1 MARSAPNRKNPP
13 PSAAKHAGGTA
24 QAVDAPVE
32 TANAVGRP
40 KDLAKRAAIL
50 EAGKRLFLESG
61 FERTSMDAI
70 ATAAGVSKI
79 TVYSHFQD
87 KDTLFRAV
95 CKGVCEQQ
103 MPHEMFVIDR
113 AAPLRQ
119 QLLSIARA
127 FFRLVMSPESVAL
140 HKLMIAQRE
149 PKLAQLFWEEG
160 PKRMKDE
167 FSDFLRAEVAEGALE
182 IDDAYRAGGHFFC
195 LLKGEPFMR
204 ISYGFAT
211 PPTQAEIESHLESCV
226 DVFLRAYEPRG

>member
-1 MARSAPNRKNPP
+1 MAESVRKRRST
-13 PSAAKHAGGTA
+13 PSAAV
-24 QAVDAPVE
+24 QAVEIPTE
-32 TANAVGRP
+32 TVATVGRP

-70 ATAAGVSKI
+70 AAAAGVSKI

-103 MPHEMFVIDR
+103 MPHEMFVLDR

-119 QLLSIARA
+119 QLMQIGRA
-127 FFRLVMSPESVAL
+127 FFGLVMSPESIAL
-140 HKLMIAQRE
+140 NRLMTAQQE

-160 PKRMKDE
+160 PKRMKSE
-167 FSDFLRAEVAEGALE
+167 FTEFLAAEVAEGALAIE
-182 IDDAYRAGGHFFC
+182 DAYRAAGHFFC
-195 LLKGEPFMR
+195 LLKGEPFFR
-204 ISYGFAT
+204 V
-211 PPTQAEIESHLESCV
+211 SCGLPFVPAKGEV
-226 DVFLRAYEPRG
+226 DEHVASVVDLFLRAYAPKA

>member
-1 MARSAPNRKNPP
+1 MTESAHKRNHS
-13 PSAAKHAGGTA
+13 PSTNV
-24 QAVDAPVE
+24 QAVE
-32 TANAVGRP
+32 TATETVATVGRP

-70 ATAAGVSKI
+70 AAAAGVSKI

-103 MPHEMFVIDR
+103 MPHEMFVLDR

-119 QLLSIARA
+119 QLMQIGRA
-127 FFRLVMSPESVAL
+127 FFGLVMSPESIAL
-140 HKLMIAQRE
+140 NRLMTAQQE

-160 PKRMKDE
+160 PKRMKSE
-167 FSDFLRAEVAEGALE
+167 FMEFLAAEVAEGALA
-182 IDDAYRAGGHFFC
+182 IDDTYRAAGHFFC
-195 LLKGEPFMR
+195 LLKGEPFFR
-204 ISYGFAT
+204 VSCGLPFA
-211 PPTQAEIESHLESCV
+211 PVKGEV
-226 DVFLRAYEPRG
+226 DEHVASVVELFLRAYAPKV

>member
-13 PSAAKHAGGTA
+13 ATAAKSASAAP
-24 QAVDAPVE
+24 QVVDAPAE
-32 TANAVGRP
+32 TGNAVGRP

-70 ATAAGVSKI
+70 AAAAGVSKI

-127 FFRLVMSPESVAL
+127 FFGLVMSPESVAL
-140 HKLMIAQRE
+140 HRLMIAQQE
-149 PKLAQLFWEEG
+149 PKLARLFWEEG
-160 PKRMKDE
+160 PKRTKEE
-167 FSDFLRAEVAEGALE
+167 FADFLRAEVAEGALA
-182 IDDAYRAGGHFFC
+182 IDDAYAAGGHFFC

-204 ISYGFAT
+204 VSCGLGASVT
-211 PPTQAEIESHLESCV
+211 PAEVEAHLESVV
-226 DVFLRAYEPRG
+226 DFFLRAYAPRG

>member
-1 MARSAPNRKNPP
+1 MAESASKRRNPP
-13 PSAAKHAGGTA
+13 SPSAQVVEIATE
-24 QAVDAPVE
+24 AP
-32 TANAVGRP
+32 ASVGRP

-70 ATAAGVSKI
+70 AAAAGVSKI

-103 MPHEMFVIDR
+103 MPHEIFVLDR

-119 QLLSIARA
+119 QLLQIARA
-127 FFRLVMSPESVAL
+127 FFGLVMSAESIAL
-140 HKLMIAQRE
+140 NRLMTAQQE

-160 PKRMKDE
+160 PKRMKLE
-167 FSDFLRAEVAEGALE
+167 FTEFLRAEVAEGALA
-182 IDDAYRAGGHFFC
+182 IDDAYVAAGQFFC
-195 LLKGEPFMR
+195 LLKGEPFFR
-204 ISYGFAT
+204 VTCGLPFAAA
-211 PPTQAEIESHLESCV
+211 QGEVEEHVASVV
-226 DVFLRAYEPRG
+226 DLFLRAYGSRG